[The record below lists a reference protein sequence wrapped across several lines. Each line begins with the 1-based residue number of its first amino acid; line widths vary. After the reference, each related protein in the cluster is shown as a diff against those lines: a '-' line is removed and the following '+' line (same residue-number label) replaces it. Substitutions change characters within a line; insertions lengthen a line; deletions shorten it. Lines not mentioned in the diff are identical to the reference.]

1 MIQHLKTSLNRQINS
16 YVGKLFTSSHQEL
29 PKEMI
34 KNNGSIQYLD
44 NCPPTPPLTQQQS
57 TDNNLGLMLG

>member
-1 MIQHLKTSLNRQINS
+1 MIQHLKTSLNKQINP
-16 YVGKLFTSSHQEL
+16 YVGKLFTSSLQEL

-34 KNNGSIQYLD
+34 KNNGSISVSGQL
-44 NCPPTPPLTQQQS
+44 PPTPPLTQQQS